1 MFYKF
6 DLNVYNI
13 SYKLDYEGL
22 IIHRRNFMKNFAIST
37 DSNCDLY
44 AEEIKSLGIYVG
56 HLSYTIQKN
65 KQIEEYVDE
74 FTNYQQYIDF
84 FNELKSGAVARTSIL
99 SLQAHIDLFTEM
111 AKSGIKVA
119 LHISQSAGLSPTID
133 NANRAIEIVKET
145 YPDID
150 YKALE
155 SSTTT
160 CAEGMLVKLA
170 CRLRDEGKS
179 RDEVYEIIEN
189 EKKNLQHFILV
200 DDLMY
205 LKRGGRISGPSAA
218 IGTLLAIKPII
229 EFTKEG
235 KLEVVKKVKGM
246 KNALK
251 TIVDEFPKY
260 GKSEN
265 FDCVIVHTNN
275 QPLAET
281 LQTTLFEAHGIK
293 PEIRIMGPVIGAH
306 VGPGA
311 VALAFISNSERPY

>member
-1 MFYKF
+1 MNK
-6 DLNVYNI
+6 
-13 SYKLDYEGL
+13 
-22 IIHRRNFMKNFAIST
+22 FAIST

-44 AEEIKSLGIYVG
+44 AEEIQELGIYVG

-65 KQIEEYVDE
+65 KQLNEYLDE
-74 FTNYQQYIDF
+74 FTEKQQYIDF

-99 SLQAHIDLFTEM
+99 SLQAHVDLFTKM
-111 AKSGIKVA
+111 AEDGIKTA

-133 NANRAIEIVKET
+133 NANKAIEIVKES

-150 YKALE
+150 YKAID
-155 SSTTT
+155 SNTTT
-160 CAEGMLVKLA
+160 VAEGMLVKLA
-170 CRLRDEGKS
+170 CKLRDEGKS
-179 RDEVYEIIEN
+179 RDEVYAILES
-189 EKKNLQHFILV
+189 EKNKIQHFILV

-218 IGTLLAIKPII
+218 IGTLLSIKPII

-235 KLEVVKKVKGM
+235 KLEVVRKMKGM

-251 TIVDEFPKY
+251 SIVEEFAKY
-260 GKSEN
+260 GKSEY
-265 FDCVIVHTNN
+265 FDIAIVHTNN
-275 QPLAET
+275 EPLAQT
-281 LQTTLFEAHGIK
+281 LQTMLFEAYGIK

-311 VALAFISNSERPY
+311 VAYAFISNSERPY

>member
-1 MFYKF
+1 
-6 DLNVYNI
+6 
-13 SYKLDYEGL
+13 
-22 IIHRRNFMKNFAIST
+22 MKTFAVST

-44 AEEIKSLGIYVG
+44 ANEIKELGIYVG

-65 KQIEEYVDE
+65 KQLDEFVDE
-74 FTNYQQYIDF
+74 FETHEQYVNF
-84 FNELKSGAVARTSIL
+84 FNELKNGAVARTSIL
-99 SLQAHIDLFTEM
+99 SLQAHIDLFTKM
-111 AKSGIKVA
+111 AEDGVKTA

-133 NANRAIEIVKET
+133 NANKAIEIVKES

-160 CAEGMLVKLA
+160 CAEGLLVKLA

-179 RDEVYEIIEN
+179 RDEVFAIIEK
-189 EKKNLQHFILV
+189 EKMNLQHFILV

-251 TIVDEFPKY
+251 SIVEEFPKY
-260 GKSEN
+260 GKSEY
-265 FDCVIVHTNN
+265 FDIAIVHTNN
-275 QPLAET
+275 EPLAQT
-281 LQTTLFEAHGIK
+281 LQTMLFEAYGIK
-293 PEIRIMGPVIGAH
+293 PEIRIMGPIIGAH

-311 VALAFISNSERPY
+311 VAYAFISNSERPY